1 MISNPVSEY
10 GSDYIFIS
18 QHLKR
23 NTFHGKRR
31 QIRIYSEDKVKTV
44 TEDLEK
50 FLKQIVSSIAP
61 LRIWP
66 EATETMKVKW
76 VTSRSP
82 SQISTKILYR
92 EIHLTTIWNRWTL
105 SMNVEHDMDRDIKH
119 AAVHRKSYL
128 L

>member
-10 GSDYIFIS
+10 ESDYIVVN

-23 NTFHGKRR
+23 NTFNGKRR
-31 QIRIYSEDKVKTV
+31 QIRIYSEDRAKTV

-50 FLKQIVSSIAP
+50 FVQQIVSSIAP

-66 EATETMKVKW
+66 EATETIEVKW
-76 VTSRSP
+76 VTSRNP

-105 SMNVEHDMDRDIKH
+105 SMNIEHDMDRDIKH
-119 AAVHRKSYL
+119 VAVHRKCCL